1 MQPTLRKPSLYTHD
15 LLLRLPFRLNG
26 LFRRL
31 LPPQL
36 PVCSGI
42 FHCPSGPRS
51 VLQGTLSLLSG
62 KAPDVTALRDPEHPP
77 SHPSSPLRALL
88 VPPVPSY
95 PVDCR
100 LGTSKQLAERSL

>member
-26 LFRRL
+26 SFRRL

-51 VLQGTLSLLSG
+51 VLQGTLFLLSG

-77 SHPSSPLRALL
+77 FPSVIPLRALL
-88 VPPVPSY
+88 VP
-95 PVDCR
+95 
-100 LGTSKQLAERSL
+100 RSLLPAGLQTGYK